1 MKNIIM
7 CAFAFPKGHGQ
18 SMQLSQST
26 DNEKINIYLENAYV
40 ALVSAKE
47 KNPDCRVCL
56 VTDEPLTGDWKERF
70 AKQEIE
76 NPCVAFEHFL
86 MPDDFVWSRAFY
98 KLCALKGICEKEEFS
113 NIVLLDT
120 DTITL
125 SSYSELWK
133 ECGQGIVLYEVG
145 HSFSHPD
152 RETIVK
158 DVKRYYPGEQ
168 YSPVH
173 YGGEFVAGNKQA
185 VAGFI
190 SACEEVYGRMKSAGF
205 DGEKRAGDETIL
217 SIAAGHTHNV
227 FPANPYI
234 YRFWTGEF
242 YLTSTVYEA
251 NPVCI
256 WHLPAEKELGM
267 RYFYRY
273 YQKHGCFPEKKKCAG
288 IVGLPAA
295 KRKKDFSYWY
305 MRVYRKIHK

>member
-40 ALVSAKE
+40 ALVSARE
-47 KNPDCRVCL
+47 RNPECRVCL
-56 VTDEPLTGDWKERF
+56 VTDEPLTGEWKERF
-70 AKQEIE
+70 SQQNIE
-76 NPCVAFEHFL
+76 NPCVAFDDFL

-98 KLCALKGICEKEEFS
+98 KLCALSGMCRKEDFS

-120 DTITL
+120 DTISL
-125 SSYSELWK
+125 SSYSDLWN
-133 ECGQGIVLYEVG
+133 ECGQGVLLYEVG
-145 HSFSHPD
+145 HVFSHPD
-152 RETIVK
+152 REIIVK
-158 DVKRYYPGEQ
+158 DFKRYYPDRTN
-168 YSPVH
+168 SPVH

-185 VAGFI
+185 VAEFLT
-190 SACEEVYGRMKSAGF
+190 ACKDVYNKMKAAGF
-205 DGEKRAGDETIL
+205 DGEKKAGDETIL
-217 SIAAGHTHNV
+217 SIAACGNTHV
-227 FPANPYI
+227 LPANPYL

-242 YLTSTVYEA
+242 YLTATVYEA

-273 YQKHGCFPEKKKCAG
+273 HQKHGKFPKKEKCRKIA
-288 IVGLPAA
+288 GLPAA
-295 KRKKDFSYWY
+295 KRKRDFYYWY
-305 MRVYRKIHK
+305 MRIYRKIHK